1 MTSTSSTTEEAKLS
15 LPVGHPQAGYVGPD
29 LSFRDGAGELSGED
43 KKAYDEQNKAR
54 EDELKAVQENENKV
68 ARAER
73 AEQLKEEKA
82 AGDSASSSAGTSSA
96 KV

>member
-1 MTSTSSTTEEAKLS
+1 MTNVAEERKLS

-29 LSFRDGAGELSGED
+29 LSFRDGAGELAGDD

-68 ARAER
+68 ARAEH
-73 AEQLKEEKA
+73 AERLKEEK
-82 AGDSASSSAGTSSA
+82 SSSAGTSSA
-96 KV
+96 KA